1 MLSRTVPIM
10 SMFQTLIV
18 KVIHLGYRIF
28 PLAVMLTS
36 CITKAINLMAKFDIV
51 MKEQPIYLTFQEGG

>member
-1 MLSRTVPIM
+1 M